1 MEKLKR
7 YSISLLIAF
16 VIAAIFLLISS
27 VIFAYTNINDRHLNS
42 FVLGSVMISVII
54 GSMILLK
61 KIKEK
66 GFLYGLIFGLIYF
79 LIIYVKSEYSC
90 GNMGTISYDSKSSS
104 SL

>member
-7 YSISLLIAF
+7 YSISLLISF

-27 VIFAYTNINDRHLNS
+27 IIFAYTNINDRHLNS

-61 KIKEK
+61 KINLKMRL
-66 GFLYGLIFGLIYF
+66 F
-79 LIIYVKSEYSC
+79 SH
-90 GNMGTISYDSKSSS
+90 
-104 SL
+104 

>member
-7 YSISLLIAF
+7 YTISLLISF

-27 VIFAYTNINDRHLNS
+27 IIFAYTNINDRHLNS

-66 GFLYGLIFGLIYF
+66 L
-79 LIIYVKSEYSC
+79 
-90 GNMGTISYDSKSSS
+90 
-104 SL
+104 